1 MRRFSRARGFSI
13 VEALIAMGLVVLA
26 LVGLFA
32 VMPYT
37 YRTLENDSLRAEA
50 ASVAQRY
57 FDDVRLA
64 VQSGEPVPAPTAVP
78 IDFGASFMTDQQ
90 TDSVATVDLSAAC
103 VKPAKGSPSL
113 FDCTITV
120 GLTTGG
126 ERRELAPLESYIA
139 RQLP

>member
-1 MRRFSRARGFSI
+1 
-13 VEALIAMGLVVLA
+13 MGLVVLA

-64 VQSGEPVPAPTAVP
+64 VQSGNAVPAPTQVP
-78 IDFGASFMTDQQ
+78 IDSGTSFITDQR
-90 TDSVATVDLSAAC
+90 TDSVATVDLSAGC
-103 VKPAKGSPSL
+103 VKPPNGSPSL
-113 FDCTITV
+113 FDCAITI

-126 ERRELAPLESYIA
+126 ERRVLPPLESYIA

>member
-1 MRRFSRARGFSI
+1 
-13 VEALIAMGLVVLA
+13 
-26 LVGLFA
+26 
-32 VMPYT
+32 
-37 YRTLENDSLRAEA
+37 
-50 ASVAQRY
+50 
-57 FDDVRLA
+57 
-64 VQSGEPVPAPTAVP
+64 VP

-103 VKPAKGSPSL
+103 VKTAKGSPSL

-126 ERRELAPLESYIA
+126 ERRALAPLESYIA